1 MPLVVCV
8 CVSHLDIIEMTS
20 TGKRKYVSRKRR
32 RRCDTAIECAPMH
45 IHNEEVEAELLP
57 LHNVLSIVHSAI
69 PDLSFLDQLPD
80 ETAIGLKLRKSK
92 KLLLKKSFK
101 TLIQQCLAEFIQVIA
116 TKLWMDKSKN
126 TFTDEDILAA
136 MESLGISQY
145 SIILRLFMND
155 YREMV
160 FDVLTRR
167 LNRSLAGVSLEDIP
181 SFAQLANDP
190 SPRDG

>member
-1 MPLVVCV
+1 M
-8 CVSHLDIIEMTS
+8 SNLDNIEMTS

-32 RRCDTAIECAPMH
+32 RRGDTAIGCAPMH

-80 ETAIGLKLRKSK
+80 ETAIGLKLKKSK

-101 TLIQQCLAEFIQVIA
+101 TLIQQCVAEFIQVIA

-145 SIILRLFMND
+145 STILRLFMND

-181 SFAQLANDP
+181 SFAQLGIDP